1 MVFGAILLGCASGL
15 VSAGYHWMR
24 HPVGAVRTMA
34 AWLLIAL
41 QAFESGFWLGQV
53 GYRRRQRAKV
63 RARLVWGR
71 QPSTRLPVID
81 EHLRKTVGTPTTT
94 QIRVANGIV
103 HVARWLIHTRA
114 FELVVLKA
122 VRGRWPNRPRLN
134 AHVRGRG

>member
-1 MVFGAILLGCASGL
+1 MTAWIL
-15 VSAGYHWMR
+15 V
-24 HPVGAVRTMA
+24 
-34 AWLLIAL
+34 AL

-94 QIRVANGIV
+94 QTRVANGIV
-103 HVARWLIHTRA
+103 HAAQWLTHTRA

-122 VRGRWPNRPRLN
+122 VRGRWPKGTRLDS
-134 AHVRGRG
+134 HVKLCL